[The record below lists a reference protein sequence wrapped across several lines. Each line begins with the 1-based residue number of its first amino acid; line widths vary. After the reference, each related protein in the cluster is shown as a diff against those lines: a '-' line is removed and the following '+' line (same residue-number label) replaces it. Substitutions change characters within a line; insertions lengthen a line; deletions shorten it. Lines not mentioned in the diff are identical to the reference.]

1 MSQINNTM
9 SKSLLSSLRRGV
21 NLNRKTASAIFS
33 TFNPKALQPKTPYV
47 IGVTNTYCKE
57 LFNIA
62 VAQLRKTGVIP
73 TTAFVATPSQLAAFL
88 TNEQCAL
95 VQGFIAPRPKNRATP
110 YAFENAEV
118 TFVVARKGD
127 TDMQTKNAVKMTHDI
142 AELLDLPVEQ
152 ILISKVGAVDPD
164 RTVAVIVEEVDPF
177 GGAYAGMLPNTAD
190 ENDADF
196 DLGDDTVE
204 LYTQADVDALKG
216 DPLKEAL
223 KAASL
228 STIKGADG
236 KVDVAATKAQL
247 VGKPKSE
254 VPF

>member
-1 MSQINNTM
+1 M
-9 SKSLLSSLRRGV
+9 SKSLLSSLRRGI

-73 TTAFVATPSQLAAFL
+73 TTAFVATPSQLAAVL
-88 TNEQCAL
+88 TDEQCAL
-95 VQGFIAPRPKNRATP
+95 VQGFIAPRPKNRAKP

-164 RTVAVIVEEVDPF
+164 STPAVIIQDADPF

-190 ENDADF
+190 QNDDF
-196 DLGDDTVE
+196 DLEDEDV
-204 LYTQADVDALKG
+204 YTQEDVDALKG
-216 DPLKEAL
+216 DSLKAAL
-223 KAASL
+223 KAAAL
-228 STIKGADG
+228 STIKGTDG

-247 VGKPKSE
+247 VGKAKAQD